1 MKHLIKA
8 TTDSEVVFKD
18 YDVVYFQQNS
28 DKSYVMKNYDNPFI
42 KIFTSSSYHDTA
54 IIPLIA
60 RKYGNI
66 PGDITW
72 STNLESGTA
81 TIQNGFLRFQKHY
94 TGTFTLTATAGGKTA
109 TKNVSVDCVEI
120 PTSYTYSVS
129 DVSSPTVNFDE
140 TSTTITFK
148 YNVIPVYALSG
159 KTGTTITTDVSKK
172 VTFPTYDVDYT
183 TNEEMVDLNLP
194 DGLKWS
200 KCSIGAKN
208 EYEHGLF
215 FQWGSVDGTT
225 GYPSTKGITGTFVYN
240 NINVDWT
247 VKQKNSQ
254 RDYSWSTTPYCTNS
268 DPKFSKY
275 LGSTDSSYKDPSA
288 TDEDALKTTLDS
300 IDDAAVQ
307 HLGNGKRMPTTEEC
321 LTLKTNTYWQWIN
334 ANTEVVVKVINDD
347 GTITTKTVKYPAGYF
362 VYKVNDNAHKG
373 KMNTADISALYDY
386 NYHPAVEGKDAVGVE
401 DEDGY
406 EPAVEASPEKEADV
420 HIFLP
425 ASGNANGT
433 GVNDR
438 GSNGYYWSSSLNA
451 SYPYDGRYLY
461 FRSGYIY
468 PQGDR
473 NRYDG
478 FCVRAVSEN

>member
-42 KIFTSSSYHDTA
+42 KIFTGSSYHDTS

-72 STNLESGTA
+72 STNLPSGTA

-129 DVSSPTVNFDE
+129 GVSSPTAEFNE
-140 TSTTITFK
+140 TSATITFK
-148 YNVIPVYALSG
+148 YNVTPVYGLSG
-159 KTGTTITTDVSKK
+159 KTGAAITTDASQI

-194 DGLKWS
+194 DGLKWG
-200 KCSIGAKN
+200 KCSIGAKQ
-208 EYEHGLF
+208 EYEYGLY
-215 FQWGSVDGTT
+215 FQWGSVDGN
-225 GYPSTKGITGTFVYN
+225 GYPSTRDITGTFVYN

-247 VKQKNSQ
+247 IKQKNRQ
-254 RDYSWSTTPYCTNS
+254 IEYSWSTAPYCTNS
-268 DPKFSKY
+268 DPKFLKY
-275 LGSTDSSYKDPSA
+275 VGSTTSSYKDPSA

-307 HLGNGKRMPTTEEC
+307 RLGNGKRMPTTEEC
-321 LTLKTNTYWQWIN
+321 LTLKTHTYWQWVD
-334 ANTEVVVKVINDD
+334 ANTEVVVKVVNDD
-347 GTITTKTVKYPAGYF
+347 GTVKSETIQYPAGYF
-362 VYKVNDNAHKG
+362 VFRTKNDSHKG
-373 KMNTADISALYDY
+373 QYDVADISAHYDY
-386 NYHPAVEGKDAVGVE
+386 NYHPAVGS
-401 DEDGY
+401 
-406 EPAVEASPEKEADV
+406 SPEQEADA

-425 ASGNANGT
+425 ASGYIYDAGL
-433 GVNDR
+433 
-438 GSNGYYWSSSLNA
+438 GYRDSIACYLSSSFNT
-451 SYPYDGRYLY
+451 SYPELINDIFFMRGTIDPQNNNSRFL
-461 FRSGYIY
+461 GY
-468 PQGDR
+468 
-473 NRYDG
+473 
-478 FCVRAVSEN
+478 CVRAVSEN

>member
-42 KIFTSSSYHDTA
+42 KIFTGSSYHDTS

-66 PGDITW
+66 TGDISW
-72 STNLESGTA
+72 STNLPSGTA

-148 YNVIPVYALSG
+148 YNVTPVYGLSG

-183 TNEEMVDLNLP
+183 TNEEMVDLGLP
-194 DGLKWS
+194 GGLKWS

-208 EYEHGLF
+208 EYEHGLY

-225 GYPSTKGITGTFVYN
+225 GYPSTRDITGTFVYN
-240 NINVDWT
+240 NINVNWT

-254 RDYSWSTTPYCTNS
+254 RDYSWSTAPYCTSN

-275 LGSTDSSYKDPSA
+275 LGSTTSPFKDPSA
-288 TDEDALKTTLDS
+288 TDEDALKISLDS
-300 IDDAAVQ
+300 IDDPAYR
-307 HLGNGKRMPTTEEC
+307 HLGNGKFIPTPSNYSD
-321 LTLKTNTYWQWIN
+321 LKENTYWQWISEGTSVGVKFVN
-334 ANTEVVVKVINDD
+334 DNGTVVSAQIQ
-347 GTITTKTVKYPAGYF
+347 YPAGYF
-362 VYKVNDNAHKG
+362 VFKTKNDSHKG
-373 KMNTADISALYDY
+373 QHDVADISAHYDY
-386 NYHPAVEGKDAVGVE
+386 NFYAPAQ
-401 DEDGY
+401 
-406 EPAVEASPEKEADV
+406 EPDV
-420 HIFLP
+420 HIFFP
-425 ASGNANGT
+425 ASGYAIDT
-433 GVNDR
+433 KVNDR
-438 GSNGYYWSSSLNA
+438 GSMGYYSSGLLSSIGPDSHQFLVFDRT
-451 SYPYDGRYLY
+451 SI
-461 FRSGYIY
+461 FTTK
-468 PQGDR
+468 GDPGAR
-473 NRYDG
+473 RLG
-478 FCVRAVSEN
+478 FCIRAVSSK

>member
-28 DKSYVMKNYDNPFI
+28 DKSYVKKHYANPII
-42 KIFTSSSYHDTA
+42 KIFTGSSYHDTS
-54 IIPLIA
+54 IVPLIA

-66 PGDITW
+66 SGDISW
-72 STNLESGTA
+72 STNLPSGTA

-94 TGTFTLTATAGGKTA
+94 TGSFTLTASAGGKTA
-109 TKNVSVDCVEI
+109 TKNVSIDCEEI
-120 PTSYTYSVS
+120 PTSYTYSISNV
-129 DVSSPTVNFDE
+129 DSPIANFNE
-140 TSTTITFK
+140 TSATITFK
-148 YNVIPVYALSG
+148 YNVTPVYALSG
-159 KTGTTITTDVSKK
+159 KTGPTITTDASQI
-172 VTFPTYDVDYT
+172 VTFPTQDVDYT
-183 TNEEMVDLNLP
+183 TNEEMVDLDLP
-194 DGLKWS
+194 DGKKWG

-208 EYEHGLF
+208 EYEYGLF
-215 FQWGSVDGTT
+215 FQWGSIDGTT
-225 GYPSTKGITGTFVYN
+225 GSASTMDITGTFVYK

-254 RDYSWSTTPYCTNS
+254 RNYGWGTTPYCTNN

-275 LGSTDSSYKDPSA
+275 LGSTTSSYKDPSA
-288 TDEDALKTTLDS
+288 TDEDAIKTTLDV

-307 HLGNGKRMPTTEEC
+307 RLGNGKRMPTTTEY
-321 LTLKTNTYWQWIN
+321 LTLRNNTYWQWVGSD
-334 ANTEVVVKVINDD
+334 TDVVVKVINDD

-362 VYKVNDNAHKG
+362 VYKVKDNAHKG

-401 DEDGY
+401 GEDSY

-420 HIFLP
+420 HIFFP
-425 ASGNANGT
+425 ASGGANGT

-438 GSNGYYWSSSLNA
+438 GSRGGYWSSSLDT
-451 SYPYDGRYLY
+451 SYPYGGHLLY
-461 FRSGYIY
+461 FGSGYIY
-468 PQGDR
+468 PQNYG
-473 NRYDG
+473 NRYYG
-478 FCVRAVSEN
+478 FCVRAVSVN

>member
-42 KIFTSSSYHDTA
+42 KIFTGSSYHDTS

-72 STNLESGTA
+72 STNLPAGTA

-129 DVSSPTVNFDE
+129 DVSSQTVNFNA

-148 YNVIPVYALSG
+148 YNVTPVYALSG

-183 TNEEMVDLNLP
+183 TNEEMVDLGLP
-194 DGLKWS
+194 GGLKWS

-208 EYEHGLF
+208 EYEYGLY
-215 FQWGSVDGTT
+215 FQWGSVDGND
-225 GYPSTKGITGTFVYN
+225 YPSTRDVTGTFIYN

-254 RDYSWSTTPYCTNS
+254 RDYSWSTAPYCTNS
-268 DPKFSKY
+268 DPKFLKY
-275 LGSTDSSYKDPSA
+275 VGSTTSSYKDPSA

-300 IDDAAVQ
+300 IDDAAVK
-307 HLGNGKRMPTTEEC
+307 HLGNGKRMPTRTEF
-321 LTLKTNTYWQWIN
+321 LALKNNTYWQWVGSD
-334 ANTEVVVKVINDD
+334 TDVVVKVINDD

-362 VYKVNDNAHKG
+362 VFKVRNNSHKG
-373 KMNTADISALYDY
+373 KMNISGISSQYDY
-386 NYHPAVEGKDAVGVE
+386 NYHPVD
-401 DEDGY
+401 
-406 EPAVEASPEKEADV
+406 EASPEKEADV
-420 HIFLP
+420 HIFFP
-425 ASGNANGT
+425 ASGGADGMR
-433 GVNDR
+433 GVIFR
-438 GSNGYYWSSSLNA
+438 GSRGYYWSCSLYTSN
-451 SYPYDGRYLY
+451 PGNGLGLG
-461 FRSGYIY
+461 FNRSGID
-468 PQGDR
+468 PQGNGYYR
-473 NRYDG
+473 CSG

>member
-1 MKHLIKA
+1 MKHLIKT

-42 KIFTSSSYHDTA
+42 KIFTGSSYHDTA

-72 STNLESGTA
+72 STNLPSGTS

-129 DVSSPTVNFDE
+129 DVSPTTAKFNE
-140 TSTTITFK
+140 TSATITFK
-148 YNVIPVYALSG
+148 YNVTPVYALSG
-159 KTGTTITTDVSKK
+159 KTGTTITTNASQI
-172 VTFPTYDVDYT
+172 VTFTTYDVDYT

-194 DGLKWS
+194 DGLKWG

-225 GYPSTKGITGTFVYN
+225 GYPSTRNITGTFVYN
-240 NINVDWT
+240 NINVNWRVT
-247 VKQKNSQ
+247 QKNSQ
-254 RDYSWSTTPYCTNS
+254 RDYSWSTAPYCTSN

-275 LGSTDSSYKDPSA
+275 LGSTDSPFKDQSA
-288 TDEDALKTTLDS
+288 TDEDASKITLDA

-307 HLGNGKRMPTTEEC
+307 HLGNGKRMPTAAEF
-321 LTLKTNTYWQWIN
+321 LTLKKNTYWQWVD
-334 ANTEVVVKVINDD
+334 ANTEVVVKVVNND
-347 GTITTKTVKYPAGYF
+347 GTVTSETIKYPAGYF
-362 VYKVNDNAHKG
+362 VFKVKDNSHKG
-373 KMNTADISALYDY
+373 QMNVASISTQYEYNDY
-386 NYHPAVEGKDAVGVE
+386 IQPT
-401 DEDGY
+401 
-406 EPAVEASPEKEADV
+406 ADV
-420 HIFLP
+420 HIFFP
-425 ASGNANGT
+425 ASGYAIGT
-433 GVNDR
+433 EVNER
-438 GSNGYYWSSSLNA
+438 GSWGYYSSSSLSSVGPDSCNF
-451 SYPYDGRYLY
+451 LY
-461 FRSGYIY
+461 FRKDSVNANNTESAGRRIGY
-468 PQGDR
+468 
-473 NRYDG
+473 
-478 FCVRAVSEN
+478 CVRAVSKN

>member
-42 KIFTSSSYHDTA
+42 KIFTGSSYRYKS

-72 STNLESGTA
+72 STDLPSGTA
-81 TIQNGFLRFQKHY
+81 TIEQGFLRFQKHY

-109 TKNVSVDCVEI
+109 TKDVSVDCVEI

-129 DVSSPTVNFDE
+129 DVSSPTAKFNE
-140 TSTTITFK
+140 TSARITFK
-148 YNVIPVYALSG
+148 YNVTPVYALSG
-159 KTGTTITTDVSKK
+159 KTGTTITTNASQI

-183 TNEEMVDLNLP
+183 TNEEMVDLGLP
-194 DGLKWS
+194 GGLKWG

-208 EYEHGLF
+208 EYEHGLY
-215 FQWGSVDGTT
+215 FQWGSIDGTT
-225 GYPSTKGITGTFVYN
+225 GHPSTRDITGTFVYN

-247 VKQKNSQ
+247 VIQNNAQ
-254 RDYSWSTTPYCTNS
+254 RDYSWSTAPYCTNS

-275 LGSTDSSYKDPSA
+275 LGSTESSYKDPSA
-288 TDEDALKTTLDS
+288 TDEDALKTTLDE

-307 HLGNGKRMPTTEEC
+307 RLGNGKRMPTTDEC
-321 LTLKTNTYWQWIN
+321 LTLKNHTYWQWVD
-334 ANTEVVVKVINDD
+334 ANTEVVVKVVKDD
-347 GTITTKTVKYPAGYF
+347 GTVTSETIQYPAGYF
-362 VYKVNDNAHKG
+362 VFRTKNDAHKG
-373 KMNTADISALYDY
+373 KANVTDISAHYDY
-386 NYHPAVEGKDAVGVE
+386 NYHPAVGS
-401 DEDGY
+401 
-406 EPAVEASPEKEADV
+406 SPEKEADV
-420 HIFLP
+420 HIFFP
-425 ASGNANGT
+425 ASGYAHSMSIH
-433 GVNDR
+433 DR
-438 GSNGYYWSSSLNA
+438 GSDGLYWSSSLRTQRPNF
-451 SYPYDGRYLY
+451 SQSLTFFNGD
-461 FRSGYIY
+461 IY
-468 PQGDR
+468 PQNSNGR
-473 NRYDG
+473 CDG

>member
-28 DKSYVMKNYDNPFI
+28 GNSYVKKHYDNPFI
-42 KIFTSSSYHDTA
+42 KIFTSSSYHDTS

-72 STNLESGTA
+72 STNLPSGTA

-148 YNVIPVYALSG
+148 YNVTPVYALSG

-183 TNEEMVDLNLP
+183 TNEEMVDLELP
-194 DGLKWS
+194 DGLKWG

-215 FQWGSVDGTT
+215 FQWGSVDGKT
-225 GYPSTKGITGTFVYN
+225 GYPSTRDITGTFIYN
-240 NINVDWT
+240 NINVNWRVT
-247 VKQKNSQ
+247 QKNNQ
-254 RDYSWSTTPYCTNS
+254 RDYSWSTAPYCTSN

-275 LGSTDSSYKDPSA
+275 LGSTNSPFKDPSA
-288 TDEDALKTTLDS
+288 TDKDASKTTLDS
-300 IDDAAVQ
+300 IDDAASR
-307 HLGNGKRMPTTEEC
+307 HLGNGKYIPTASNYSV
-321 LTLKTNTYWQWIN
+321 LKNNTYWQWIDEG
-334 ANTEVVVKVINDD
+334 TYVGVKFVNGD
-347 GTITTKTVKYPAGYF
+347 GTVVSTPTKYPAGYF
-362 VYKVNDNAHKG
+362 VFKVRDNSHKG
-373 KMNTADISALYDY
+373 KMNISSISSQYDY
-386 NYHPAVEGKDAVGVE
+386 NFYAPAK
-401 DEDGY
+401 
-406 EPAVEASPEKEADV
+406 EPDV
-420 HIFLP
+420 HIFFP
-425 ASGNANGT
+425 ASGYAIGT
-433 GVNDR
+433 EVNDR
-438 GSNGYYWSSSLNA
+438 GSMGYYSSSSLSSVGPDSCGFLHFRRDSLNA
-451 SYPYDGRYLY
+451 NSSESAGRRL
-461 FRSGYIY
+461 GY
-468 PQGDR
+468 
-473 NRYDG
+473 
-478 FCVRAVSEN
+478 CVRAVSKN

>member
-28 DKSYVMKNYDNPFI
+28 GNSYVKKHYNNPFI
-42 KIFTSSSYHDTA
+42 KIFTGSSYHDTS

-66 PGDITW
+66 TGDITW
-72 STNLESGTA
+72 STNLPSGTA

-109 TKNVSVDCVEI
+109 TKDVSVDCVEI

-129 DVSSPTVNFDE
+129 DVSSPTVNFNE

-148 YNVIPVYALSG
+148 YNVTPVYALSG

-183 TNEEMVDLNLP
+183 TNEEMVDLGLP
-194 DGLKWS
+194 DGLKWG

-225 GYPSTKGITGTFVYN
+225 GDSLTRDITGTFVYN
-240 NINVDWT
+240 NINVNWR
-247 VKQKNSQ
+247 VIQNNAQ
-254 RDYSWSTTPYCTNS
+254 RDYSWSTAPYCTSN

-275 LGSTDSSYKDPSA
+275 LGSTTSPFKDQSA
-288 TDEDALKTTLDS
+288 TDKDASKTVLDKM
-300 IDDAAVQ
+300 DDAAVQ
-307 HLGNGKRMPTTEEC
+307 RLGNDKRMPTTDEF
-321 LTLKTNTYWQWIN
+321 LKLKKNTYWQWIN
-334 ANTEVVVKVINDD
+334 ANTEVWVKVVNSD
-347 GTITTKTVKYPAGYF
+347 GTVTSATIPYPAGYF
-362 VYKVNDNAHKG
+362 VYKVKDNAHKG
-373 KMNTADISALYDY
+373 KMNISSISSQY
-386 NYHPAVEGKDAVGVE
+386 NYNDYIQPA
-401 DEDGY
+401 
-406 EPAVEASPEKEADV
+406 ADV
-420 HIFLP
+420 HIFFP
-425 ASGNANGT
+425 ASGCAYGT
-433 GVNDR
+433 LVDHK
-438 GSNGYYWSSSLNA
+438 GSHGYYSSSSLSSVGPGSHNFLDF
-451 SYPYDGRYLY
+451 SKSSVSPQSSESEGRKL
-461 FRSGYIY
+461 
-468 PQGDR
+468 
-473 NRYDG
+473 G
-478 FCVRAVSEN
+478 FCIRAVSSK